1 MKPISFE
8 QKRCER
14 VLNLLDSYVS
24 NELLVETNHE
34 VLQHLEEC
42 RACSAALQ
50 NRTRTK
56 SLLQRAV
63 TSEAPA
69 PGLRARLQSRL
80 RNAATEEQKPRQ
92 SWQGWPMAAAA
103 ALILMLGV
111 YALVRN
117 GTGIF
122 SPNTEQASVS
132 EVSEQA
138 MQVLKIGLGDH
149 VQCAINHRFAER
161 SLSEQTIAEL
171 LGEGYAGVANE
182 LKVNAPNG
190 YLLTAAHKCK
200 VEGRP
205 FAHLILKKPDG
216 FVSVILTRKEGESY
230 PSKGSGKTIE
240 SFGVKLHQAQLDGF
254 QVAGFETSQHL
265 GFFVSGLGAQENLQ
279 IASKLAPAL
288 RNCLTKL
295 EL

>member
-80 RNAATEEQKPRQ
+80 RNGVTEEQKPRQ

-138 MQVLKIGLGDH
+138 MQVLKIGLGNH

>member
-14 VLNLLDSYVS
+14 ILNLLDSYVS

-50 NRTRTK
+50 NRRRTK

-63 TSEAPA
+63 ASEAPLPA
-69 PGLRARLQSRL
+69 LRARLQSRL
-80 RNAATEEQKPRQ
+80 RSTIAEKPDSRP

-103 ALILMLGV
+103 ALVLMLGG
-111 YALVRN
+111 YALMRN

-122 SPNTEQASVS
+122 FVNTEQARLSA
-132 EVSEQA
+132 VSEQA

-161 SLSEQTIAEL
+161 SLTDEKMAEL
-171 LGEGYAGVANE
+171 LGESYRQIATD
-182 LKVNAPNG
+182 LKLNAPAG
-190 YLLTAAHKCK
+190 YRLTAAHKCK
-200 VEGRP
+200 IDGRQ
-205 FAHLILKKPDG
+205 FAHLILKKPEG
-216 FVSVILTRKEGESY
+216 FVSVILTHKQGESY
-230 PSKGSGKTIE
+230 PAGGSGKTIE
-240 SFGVKLHQAQLDGF
+240 SFGVKVHQAQLDGF
-254 QVAGFETSQHL
+254 QVAGFETNQYL

-279 IASKLAPAL
+279 VASKLAPVL
-288 RNCLTKL
+288 RNHLTKL
-295 EL
+295 EI